1 MFITLFVLRPAK
13 VIGTNLDYEIMNFA
27 INVKTLE
34 KTKNG
39 NKKHKKTPDVLS
51 GVFYLLKFYYLK
63 LKLDLDTNSP
73 LSKTLTK

>member
-39 NKKHKKTPDVLS
+39 KKIQHGTKVYTLSSKESPSKELLGKFSGLNKKQ
-51 GVFYLLKFYYLK
+51 
-63 LKLDLDTNSP
+63 TNNH
-73 LSKTLTK
+73 